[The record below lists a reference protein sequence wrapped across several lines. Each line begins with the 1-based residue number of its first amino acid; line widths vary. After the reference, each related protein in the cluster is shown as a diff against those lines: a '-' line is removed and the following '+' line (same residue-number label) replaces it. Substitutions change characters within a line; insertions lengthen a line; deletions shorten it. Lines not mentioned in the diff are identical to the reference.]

1 MSENILSMEHITKV
15 YENGFIANEDVSLS
29 VRKGEIHALVGEN
42 GAGKTTLMNILFGF
56 IPYQE
61 GRILINGEEV
71 HISGPLEAI
80 EKGIGMVHQHFMQMP
95 SLTVAENVVLGM
107 EPVKGVIFDKQEAA
121 KITQEIS
128 DKYDLKVNAEDIVAD
143 LPIGLR
149 QKVELLKALVR
160 NCKLLILDEPTA
172 VLTPQETEE
181 LFVQLKELKKNGFS
195 IIFISHKLEEVMKLC
210 DRVTVLRRG
219 RSVGSG
225 EIKDL
230 TTAELSKMIVGRDVV
245 TEIEKDK
252 SDPRQDI
259 LSIKGLHC
267 KNKDYVEVVKGIDL
281 KVRSG
286 EILGVAGVEGNGQ
299 IEMAEAITGMLIP
312 SAGSISING
321 KNIRGKTIRQIKD
334 LGLSY
339 ISEDRLKYGCA
350 PLMPIRE
357 NLMAD
362 RIDRKEYRKFGL
374 FLDRKKIDEEVDR
387 LISEYEIKCDDGEE
401 EIRMLSGGNIQKVI
415 VAREMSSGAN
425 LIVANQPTRGIDVGT
440 TDLIRKT
447 LVRKTREENVG
458 VLLITSDL
466 NEVLELS
473 DRLIVM
479 KDGQIVAHFS
489 DVKKVSDE
497 QLGEYMLGIRKM
509 SPEEMEVLS

>member
-1 MSENILSMEHITKV
+1 MSEDILSMEHITKV

-71 HISGPLEAI
+71 HITGPLDAI

-107 EPVKGVIFDKQEAA
+107 EPVRGVIFDRQEAA

-128 DKYDLKVNAEDIVAD
+128 DKYDLKVNADDIVAD

-245 TEIEKDK
+245 TEIEKEK
-252 SDPRQDI
+252 SEPKKDI
-259 LSIKGLHC
+259 LSVEGLRC

-281 KVRSG
+281 KVRAG

-299 IEMAEAITGMLIP
+299 VEVAEAITGMLIP
-312 SAGSISING
+312 SGGNIRING
-321 KNIRGKTIRQIKD
+321 KNIRGKTIKQIKD

-362 RIDRKEYRKFGL
+362 RIDRKEYKKFGL
-374 FLDRKKIDEEVDR
+374 FLDRKKIDDEVKQ
-387 LISEYEIKCDDGEE
+387 LIREYEIKCDDGEE

-447 LVRKTREENVG
+447 LIRKTREENVG

-473 DRLIVM
+473 DRMIVM
-479 KDGQIVAHFS
+479 KDGQIVAHFN

-509 SPEEMEVLS
+509 SPEEMEGLS